1 MARHSQNPHPIRQNQ
16 FPNST
21 RIAHLPN
28 FSLQQY
34 LHEKA
39 TEPTGSQHRET
50 EPMGCRLLMDELSD
64 DAAGEE
70 DLGERVDVDY
80 AWGLGRVG
88 CDEGC
93 GFGHGGRGRGV

>member
-1 MARHSQNPHPIRQNQ
+1 
-16 FPNST
+16 
-21 RIAHLPN
+21 
-28 FSLQQY
+28 
-34 LHEKA
+34 
-39 TEPTGSQHRET
+39 
-50 EPMGCRLLMDELSD
+50 MGCRLLMDELSD